1 MNPDGQ
7 IAVNFRGLDT
17 DVFYEID
24 GDGEDAEVTWWF
36 ADLPMNAT
44 VTPNLLE
51 EQRIIDECLRDS
63 GHG

>member
-1 MNPDGQ
+1 MRLPNGQ
-7 IAVNFRGLDT
+7 IEVQFRGLDT

-24 GDGEDAEVTWWF
+24 EGQVDWWF

-51 EQRIIDECLRDS
+51 EQRIIDACLRDS
-63 GHG
+63 GHE

>member
-17 DVFYEID
+17 DIFYEID
-24 GDGEDAEVTWWF
+24 GGEVDWWF

-51 EQRIIDECLRDS
+51 EQRIIEACERDS
-63 GHG
+63 KL